1 MFITIGSKL
10 YIENPTLS
18 IIAYC
23 ENQLTLTNP
32 DYITATRL
40 GKNTRWMK
48 KTLDLYE
55 VKCGDYLLPFG
66 CLKDIYSMYPQ
77 NSAYKNTIKP
87 LQAIKCS
94 GSVNLYPYQQNALND
109 LIRAKNG
116 VLVAPCGSGK
126 TEIAVALIKALSGK
140 TLWLTHTSD
149 LLTQSKKR
157 VEQYLKCNVGTIT
170 DGKVNIGD
178 ITFATIQ
185 TMAKLDLMQYY
196 DMFSVIIVDE
206 CFVAGTK
213 ISTNKGYKN
222 IENIK
227 SGDYVLSYNHK
238 THKTEWKKVKSL
250 FVKTTNKWYKM
261 TTSSGRTLIG
271 TGNHPIYTK
280 SGYTQL
286 KEIQNGNYV
295 LCDMW
300 QNSRKKKYSN
310 NNLVQGSEKRENIL
324 FEGMCKKGEKKT
336 YIYRA
341 TKTRIFSKNES
352 IKSNGSVY
360 QKQRTNEN
368 QRIKPDEF
376 SKMYKKNDYDKT
388 KKWNSAYFC
397 GSKGRKWKNINISAK
412 SIYGDKN
419 LVSRSDNRISR
430 SNKKNKRA
438 KTFLSNLLQNRYS
451 NSKQKTSNRDRWR
464 KPLWQNSTR
473 KGPKE
478 NRLLDWERVESVE
491 IYEQTSGERYKND
504 NKVYNLEVEHNNN
517 YFANDILVHNCQ
529 KVSGSPTRV
538 KQFYKVLS
546 HLCARYK
553 YGLTATPNRADNLIE
568 SMFALLGGIVHTI
581 SESETNRIKAQYE
594 PLFIKAP
601 LEKECVGQDIITG
614 QNIYKLPYID
624 TDGTI
629 IYSKLMDTI
638 SNNEWR
644 NNYIKDLATTCIKN
658 DKHILILCNLVSQAK
673 TLQSAIVGSELLIGS
688 VSRRKREET
697 LQRAKQ
703 GTTKCVVAT
712 YSLAKEGLDIPI
724 LDTLILASPQKDFTT
739 IKQSVGRIERQYAG
753 KQSSVVYDIV
763 DSNIPYCLGSYK
775 KRKGIITK

>member
-18 IIAYC
+18 IIDYC

-40 GKNTRWMK
+40 GKNTRRMK

-66 CLKDIYSMYPQ
+66 CLKDIYSMYPE

-157 VEQYLKCNVGTIT
+157 VERYLKCNVGTIT

-185 TMAKLDLMQYY
+185 TMAKLDLLQYY

-206 CFVAGTK
+206 
-213 ISTNKGYKN
+213 
-222 IENIK
+222 
-227 SGDYVLSYNHK
+227 
-238 THKTEWKKVKSL
+238 
-250 FVKTTNKWYKM
+250 
-261 TTSSGRTLIG
+261 
-271 TGNHPIYTK
+271 
-280 SGYTQL
+280 
-286 KEIQNGNYV
+286 
-295 LCDMW
+295 
-300 QNSRKKKYSN
+300 
-310 NNLVQGSEKRENIL
+310 
-324 FEGMCKKGEKKT
+324 
-336 YIYRA
+336 
-341 TKTRIFSKNES
+341 
-352 IKSNGSVY
+352 
-360 QKQRTNEN
+360 
-368 QRIKPDEF
+368 
-376 SKMYKKNDYDKT
+376 
-388 KKWNSAYFC
+388 
-397 GSKGRKWKNINISAK
+397 
-412 SIYGDKN
+412 
-419 LVSRSDNRISR
+419 
-430 SNKKNKRA
+430 
-438 KTFLSNLLQNRYS
+438 
-451 NSKQKTSNRDRWR
+451 
-464 KPLWQNSTR
+464 
-473 KGPKE
+473 
-478 NRLLDWERVESVE
+478 
-491 IYEQTSGERYKND
+491 
-504 NKVYNLEVEHNNN
+504 
-517 YFANDILVHNCQ
+517 CQ

-601 LEKECVGQDIITG
+601 LEKGFVGQDIITG

-629 IYSKLMDTI
+629 IYSKLMETI

-658 DKHILILCNLVSQAK
+658 DKHTLILCNLVSQAK
-673 TLQSAIVGSELLIGS
+673 TLHSAIVGSELLIGS
-688 VSRRKREET
+688 VSRGKREET